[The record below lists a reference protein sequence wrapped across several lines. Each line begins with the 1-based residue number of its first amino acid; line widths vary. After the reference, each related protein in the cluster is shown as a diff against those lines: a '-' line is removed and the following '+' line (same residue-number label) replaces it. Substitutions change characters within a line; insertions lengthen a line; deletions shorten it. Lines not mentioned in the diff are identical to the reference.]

1 MANSRYR
8 DPKTFGKKTLVLVM
22 VATIGASAIMVNDI
36 AITPAADF
44 MFGAY
49 GDATNFILSGPSLLM
64 IPAALVTGV
73 LLKHFSKKTIFVIGA
88 LLFTIG
94 GLSCS
99 FVLDSAL
106 FVCAMRAIIGLSVG
120 MVASCCTALI
130 AESFIDENKRGTM
143 MGLWNAGMAVL
154 GMVIGLA
161 AAALVDESWQS
172 VFKLYWMAVPIL
184 IVIVFCV
191 PRTAPEKHAVPEQ
204 AEAAVSGEEGKMP
217 WGRLLGNMAV
227 YFVSMVILCGFYFL
241 NAVYGAD
248 AGIGTA
254 SLAGIAATCIN
265 VGTLIGCLAFG
276 LIYAKTKR
284 FVLFEYFVLLAISYL
299 LLAFA
304 PSAATCLVAAVLLG
318 VGNALGMSYFQTRVT
333 VIVPPNQ
340 VSLAL
345 SVSMATLGIAQFC
358 STYFATFVMGVFPG
372 GTMLTFSMA
381 SAAIL
386 VVGAVAAAVFS
397 FVHKSRVDA

>member
-22 VATIGASAIMVNDI
+22 VATIVASAIMVNDI

-184 IVIVFCV
+184 IVIVFCC
-191 PRTAPEKHAVPEQ
+191 
-204 AEAAVSGEEGKMP
+204 
-217 WGRLLGNMAV
+217 LL
-227 YFVSMVILCGFYFL
+227 Y
-241 NAVYGAD
+241 
-248 AGIGTA
+248 T
-254 SLAGIAATCIN
+254 
-265 VGTLIGCLAFG
+265 
-276 LIYAKTKR
+276 
-284 FVLFEYFVLLAISYL
+284 
-299 LLAFA
+299 
-304 PSAATCLVAAVLLG
+304 
-318 VGNALGMSYFQTRVT
+318 
-333 VIVPPNQ
+333 
-340 VSLAL
+340 SLAL
-345 SVSMATLGIAQFC
+345 GWLGEPAVSALIHPALAALGL
-358 STYFATFVMGVFPG
+358 PD
-372 GTMLTFSMA
+372 
-381 SAAIL
+381 AAISAIAVAIGFIIITAL
-386 VVGAVAAAVFS
+386 HIVVGEPFGRYGMPILPTMYCRAS
-397 FVHKSRVDA
+397 

>member
-22 VATIGASAIMVNDI
+22 VATIVASAIMVNDI

-120 MVASCCTALI
+120 MVASCRTALI

-191 PRTAPEKHAVPEQ
+191 PRTAPRETCGSRAGGSRRFGRRGKDALGQ
-204 AEAAVSGEEGKMP
+204 AFGQH
-217 WGRLLGNMAV
+217 GRLLREHGHPAPASIS
-227 YFVSMVILCGFYFL
+227 SMRCMW
-241 NAVYGAD
+241 
-248 AGIGTA
+248 
-254 SLAGIAATCIN
+254 
-265 VGTLIGCLAFG
+265 
-276 LIYAKTKR
+276 R
-284 FVLFEYFVLLAISYL
+284 
-299 LLAFA
+299 
-304 PSAATCLVAAVLLG
+304 
-318 VGNALGMSYFQTRVT
+318 TR
-333 VIVPPNQ
+333 
-340 VSLAL
+340 
-345 SVSMATLGIAQFC
+345 G
-358 STYFATFVMGVFPG
+358 
-372 GTMLTFSMA
+372 
-381 SAAIL
+381 
-386 VVGAVAAAVFS
+386 
-397 FVHKSRVDA
+397 